1 MINISRPTLLLDE
14 AICKSNILSITSRA
28 SKAGVVL
35 RPHFKTHQSH
45 EIGRWFREAGVTS
58 CTVSSIQMAE
68 YFAMDGW
75 TNITVAF
82 PVNYLESDVID
93 RLAAQCHMNILAVAP
108 EAILALD
115 KRISNPVHCFIEI
128 DTGYGRTGVKPEDD
142 PSIESILQAIT
153 NSKHLSFAG
162 FLTHAGQSY
171 AARHAKTILEVHES
185 TRNSM
190 VALGNR
196 YRKRYP
202 NLVLS
207 IGDTP
212 TCSIAEDFAG
222 IQEIRPGNLV
232 FYDVQQTYIGACRRN
247 NIAIAL
253 ACPVVAVYRDRQEV
267 VVHGGSVH
275 FSKDVAKTQADITH
289 FGEVVQLT
297 ESGWKLLDQPIFVKS
312 LSQEH
317 GIISWPREQSWQ
329 PVPGDVIGVLPVHA
343 CLTADAMG
351 AYVTTTGQKIP
362 AMPSVIRR
370 N

>member
-1 MINISRPTLLLDE
+1 MMDISRPTLLLDE
-14 AICKSNILSITSRA
+14 AICKSNILTIAKRA
-28 SKAGVVL
+28 STAGVVL

-58 CTVSSIQMAE
+58 CTVSSVQMAE

-75 TNITVAF
+75 SDITVAF
-82 PVNYLESDVID
+82 PVNYLEADVID
-93 RLAAQCHMNILAVAP
+93 RLAAQCRMNILAVAP

-115 KRISNPVHCFIEI
+115 GRISHPIHCFIEI

-142 PSIESILQAIT
+142 PSIELILQAIT

-171 AARHAKTILEVHES
+171 AARNAKTILEVHEA
-185 TRNSM
+185 TRKSM

-202 NLVLS
+202 HLVLS
-207 IGDTP
+207 VGDTP
-212 TCSIAEDFAG
+212 TCSLAEDFSG

-232 FYDVQQTYIGACRRN
+232 FYDIQQTYIGACRQKH
-247 NIAIAL
+247 IAIAM

-267 VVHGGSVH
+267 IVHGGSVH
-275 FSKDVAKTQADITH
+275 FSKDVARTLEGITH
-289 FGEVVQLT
+289 FGEVVRLT
-297 ESGWKLLDQPIFVKS
+297 ESGWELLAQPIFVKS

-317 GIISWPREQSWQ
+317 GIVSWPREQTWQ

-351 AYVTTTGQKIP
+351 TYLTTSGHKIP
-362 AMPSVIRR
+362 AMPSGVRR

>member
-14 AICKSNILSITSRA
+14 AICKSNIQSIANRA

-58 CTVSSIQMAE
+58 CTVSSVQMAE
-68 YFAMDGW
+68 YFATDGW
-75 TNITVAF
+75 SDITVAF
-82 PVNYLESDVID
+82 PVNYLEADVID
-93 RLAAQCHMNILAVAP
+93 RLASQCRMNILAVAP

-115 KRISNPVHCFIEI
+115 KRISHPVHCFIEI

-142 PSIESILQAIT
+142 QSIESILQAIAG
-153 NSKHLSFAG
+153 SKHISFAG

-171 AARHAKTILEVHES
+171 AARNAKTILEVHET

-202 NLVLS
+202 HVVLS

-212 TCSIAEDFAG
+212 TCSLAEDFTG

-232 FYDVQQTYIGACRRN
+232 FYDIQQMYIGACRRN

-267 VVHGGSVH
+267 IVHGGSVH
-275 FSKDVAKTQADITH
+275 FSKDMAKTPGGLTH
-289 FGEVVQLT
+289 FGEVVRLRDT
-297 ESGWKLLDQPIFVKS
+297 GWELLDEPVFVKS

-317 GIISWPREQSWQ
+317 GIISWPHEQGWQ
-329 PVPGDVIGVLPVHA
+329 PVPGEVIGVLPVHA

-351 AYVTTTGQKIP
+351 AYLTTSGHKIP
-362 AMPSVIRR
+362 AMPSGIRR